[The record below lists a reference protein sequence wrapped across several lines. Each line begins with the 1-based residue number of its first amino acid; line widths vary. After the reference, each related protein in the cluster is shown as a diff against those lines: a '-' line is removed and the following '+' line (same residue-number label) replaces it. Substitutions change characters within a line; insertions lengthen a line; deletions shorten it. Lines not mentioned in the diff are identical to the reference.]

1 MAVYLI
7 KRERKWYIYLLM
19 EVHNA
24 ISKTGVIKIKPE
36 FDKKK
41 KCGPTYRKYRVR
53 LPCQTIPAKSRSWC
67 TTGQMTCFC
76 QQKKLQRKRLKRD
89 GGIKRDLTS
98 FSIRGNVWDS
108 NSNSK

>member
-1 MAVYLI
+1 
-7 KRERKWYIYLLM
+7 M

-53 LPCQTIPAKSRSWC
+53 LPCQTIPAKSRS
-67 TTGQMTCFC
+67 
-76 QQKKLQRKRLKRD
+76 
-89 GGIKRDLTS
+89 
-98 FSIRGNVWDS
+98 
-108 NSNSK
+108 